1 MCKSLDFKSL
11 DIVWDPI
18 FAEHTRG
25 NPGNQATADE
35 MKAKFRLLAGPALG
49 ECCDRLIALML
60 EDASMQLPVK
70 ELADILAGE
79 S

>member
-1 MCKSLDFKSL
+1 
-11 DIVWDPI
+11 
-18 FAEHTRG
+18 
-25 NPGNQATADE
+25 